1 MQARVVGGR
10 HVWSAAAAR
19 RRGGAARGFS
29 SVNAGRGV
37 AGGAQALRVHDVT
50 ARDGIQNEKTVL
62 SVAQKADLVRNLVAM
77 GPSSVE
83 VCSFVRED
91 YVPAMAGAAALC
103 AQLLMADWAV
113 AARRCGMGFAALVP
127 NMHGYKSFL
136 RASGAAAG
144 LEGHARALDTVV
156 VLVSC
161 TDSHSRAN
169 VKMPLEK
176 ALDVACEIASA
187 ARADG
192 FQVRAYASMAFL
204 CPFEGAVAPD
214 AVLRIVERFAQVDE
228 RAPAAPALA
237 PTLVCLA
244 DTLGRAE
251 VESVHAL
258 LPAVIAMLG
267 SPDRVGLH
275 LHNAHGLATRNVEAA
290 ARLGVRSFDSSVGG
304 TGGCNFVPNAQ
315 GNIASQQVLAAA
327 DALGLRST
335 IDRVRLDECTRM
347 LEKLL
352 ARPLET
358 RYARA

>member
-1 MQARVVGGR
+1 MIASWWSRLAAPSQAGALSARQLSTGG
-10 HVWSAAAAR
+10 SARGAT
-19 RRGGAARGFS
+19 GGAN
-29 SVNAGRGV
+29 V
-37 AGGAQALRVHDVT
+37 LRVHDVT

-77 GPSSVE
+77 GPHSIE

-91 YVPAMAGAAALC
+91 YVPAMAGSAALC
-103 AQLLMADWAV
+103 AQLLAADWAG
-113 AARRCGMGFAALVP
+113 AARRGGMGFAGLVP
-127 NMHGYKSFL
+127 NLHGYKSFV

-169 VKMPLEK
+169 VKMPLDK
-176 ALDVACEIASA
+176 ALDVACEIARA

-214 AVLRIVERFAQVDE
+214 AVLRVVERFAQVDE
-228 RAPAAPALA
+228 RAPTASSIA

-251 VESVHAL
+251 ADSVRAL
-258 LPAVIAMLG
+258 LPAVIALLG

-290 ARLGVRSFDSSVGG
+290 ARLGVRYFDCSVGG
-304 TGGCNFVPNAQ
+304 TGGCNFVPDAQ

-335 IDRVRLDECTRM
+335 VDRLRLDECTSM

-352 ARPLET
+352 ARPLEKRYT
-358 RYARA
+358 RA